1 MYHKDA
7 DIILVP
13 YNYLLSQSY
22 REKMDIDLNKSIIII
37 DEAHNIMQAAESVI
51 DTEISHS

>member
-1 MYHKDA
+1 
-7 DIILVP
+7 
-13 YNYLLSQSY
+13 
-22 REKMDIDLNKSIIII
+22 MDIDLNKSILII